1 MISPTRFIEKAMHLP
16 SGVLNAQ
23 DSILLLAMCLMVLRP
38 SLDSPVKSP
47 DGLKNLYFTVK
58 SCFAKT
64 QAALATTVPLVQA
77 GILIA
82 AYEYASHRAQNAY
95 ISIQSCAA
103 MANVLGL
110 GRSQLQGNEDQLDL
124 DSTMKSLEE
133 RNVWWSIIVM
143 ERQV

>member
-1 MISPTRFIEKAMHLP
+1 MQLSI
-16 SGVLNAQ
+16 GVLDAQ
-23 DSILLLAMCLMVLRP
+23 DSILLLAMCLVVLRP

-47 DGLKNLYFTVK
+47 DSLKTLYLTVK

-64 QAALATTVPLVQA
+64 QAIIAATVPLVQA
-77 GILIA
+77 GVLIA
-82 AYEYASHRAQNAY
+82 AYEYATRRAETAY
-95 ISIQSCAA
+95 ISIEACAT

-110 GRSQLQGNEDQLDL
+110 GRNQLQGDEDRPDNESL
-124 DSTMKSLEE
+124 MKTLEE